1 MTYATTK
8 LLDIAITW
16 SPIPQGFQAHLF
28 GLPRYSHH
36 PVSFAELDKHDER
49 LVGVMREMLQHRRRI
64 QGDNDLPGSWV
75 RLTLKH
81 WDCVPGVDDIWG
93 NTHYVSSFFDAR
105 VDMDP
110 GVVVLN
116 VSEYDLQYWWDD
128 NGDSAPGCEAL
139 PEPVPYA
146 VNNRTSEIKVE
157 ASWMDSQFPRWRD
170 RLIVARAVGLSPS
183 QKAELLFCNA
193 PASMP
198 VEMNELVFDD

>member
-1 MTYATTK
+1 MTYSTSR
-8 LLDIAITW
+8 LIDIAITW

-36 PVSFAELDKHDER
+36 HVSFSELDTYDAR

-64 QGDNDLPGSWV
+64 QGGNDLPGSWV

-81 WDCVPGVDDIWG
+81 WECVPAVDDIWG

-105 VDMDP
+105 VDIDP

-128 NGDSAPGCEAL
+128 NRDATPGCEGL
-139 PEPVPYA
+139 PEPIPYV
-146 VNNRTSEIKVE
+146 VNNRTSVIKVE
-157 ASWMDSQFPRWRD
+157 ASWMDTQFPGWRM
-170 RLIVARAVGLSPS
+170 RLDVANGIGVSPDK
-183 QKAELLFCNA
+183 KAELLFCHTSQA
-193 PASMP
+193 AS
-198 VEMNELVFDD
+198 VELQELVFED